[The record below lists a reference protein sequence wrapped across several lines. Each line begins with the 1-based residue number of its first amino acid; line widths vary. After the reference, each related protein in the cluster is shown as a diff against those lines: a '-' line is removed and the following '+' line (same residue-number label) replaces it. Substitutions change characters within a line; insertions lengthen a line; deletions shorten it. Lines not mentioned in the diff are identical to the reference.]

1 VTKGGARRLA
11 TAALLVHE
19 GAAQKI
25 DALLAGQDAIL
36 VAFVV
41 TIIVTDWRWRR
52 IPNAVTYPTMVVGL
66 AVGAIESAGSA
77 GFPGSLFP
85 QGTHGGILDH
95 VAGLVIGFL
104 VAYPFY
110 AGGGLKAG
118 DGKFLM
124 AVGSLM
130 GTLFLFQAAVWG
142 ALVGGVIA
150 IGFIVARRVAAARA
164 GTGETIGGL
173 LHTWIPYGVALGIGA
188 LAALA
193 IQLRGLS

>member
-1 VTKGGARRLA
+1 VA
-11 TAALLVHE
+11 TAALFVRRE
-19 GAAQKI
+19 GSGQKI
-25 DALLAGQDAIL
+25 DGLLAIEDL
-36 VAFVV
+36 VLVVFVV

-52 IPNAVTYPTMVVGL
+52 IPNAVTYPTMLVGL
-66 AVGAIESAGSA
+66 ALGALESAGPA
-77 GFPGSLFP
+77 GFPGSVFAA
-85 QGTHGGILDH
+85 THGGILDH
-95 VAGLVIGFL
+95 VVGLAVGFL

-124 AVGSLM
+124 AVGALL
-130 GTLFLFQAAVWG
+130 GTLFLLQAAVWG

-164 GTGETIGGL
+164 GTGETVGGL
-173 LHTWIPYGVALGIGA
+173 LHTWIPYGVALGLGA

-193 IQLRGLS
+193 IQLNQLRGIS

>member
-1 VTKGGARRLA
+1 MA
-11 TAALLVHE
+11 TAALFVGRE
-19 GAAQKI
+19 GSGQKI
-25 DALLAGQDAIL
+25 DGLQAIEDL
-36 VAFVV
+36 VLVVFVV

-52 IPNAVTYPTMVVGL
+52 IPNAVTYPTMLVGLVLGAVESAGPAGFPGNVFAPAGAHGGLLDHVVGL
-66 AVGAIESAGSA
+66 AV
-77 GFPGSLFP
+77 
-85 QGTHGGILDH
+85 
-95 VAGLVIGFL
+95 GFL

-124 AVGSLM
+124 AVGALM
-130 GTLFLFQAAVWG
+130 GTFFLLQAAVWG

-164 GTGETIGGL
+164 GTGETVGGL
-173 LHTWIPYGVALGIGA
+173 LHAWIPYGVALGLGA

-193 IQLRGLS
+193 IQLNQLRGIS

>member
-1 VTKGGARRLA
+1 VA
-11 TAALLVHE
+11 TAALFVRRE
-19 GAAQKI
+19 GSGQQI
-25 DALLAGQDAIL
+25 DGLLAVQDVIL
-36 VAFVV
+36 AAFVV
-41 TIIVTDWRWRR
+41 TIIVTDWRSRR
-52 IPNAVTYPTMVVGL
+52 IPNAVTYPTMVIGL
-66 AVGAIESAGSA
+66 ALGAIESAGPA

-85 QGTHGGILDH
+85 AGLHGGLVDH
-95 VAGLVIGFL
+95 VAGLAIGFL

-124 AVGSLM
+124 AVGALM
-130 GTLFLFQAAVWG
+130 GTLFLLQAAVWG

-164 GTGETIGGL
+164 GTAETMGGL
-173 LHTWIPYGVALGIGA
+173 LHTWIPYGVALGLGA

-193 IQLRGLS
+193 IQLNQLRGIS

>member
-1 VTKGGARRLA
+1 MA
-11 TAALLVHE
+11 TAALFVRRE
-19 GAAQKI
+19 GSGQKI
-25 DALLAGQDAIL
+25 DGLLAIEDRVL
-36 VAFVV
+36 VVFVV

-52 IPNAVTYPTMVVGL
+52 IPNAVTYPTMLVGL
-66 AVGAIESAGSA
+66 LLGALESAGPA
-77 GFPGSLFP
+77 GFPGSVFAAM
-85 QGTHGGILDH
+85 HGGILDH
-95 VAGLVIGFL
+95 VVGLAVGFL

-124 AVGSLM
+124 AVGALL
-130 GTLFLFQAAVWG
+130 GTLFLLQAAVWG

-164 GTGETIGGL
+164 GTGETVGGL
-173 LHTWIPYGVALGIGA
+173 LHTWIPYGVALGLGA

-193 IQLRGLS
+193 LQLNQLRGIS

>member
-1 VTKGGARRLA
+1 VA
-11 TAALLVHE
+11 TAALFVGQE
-19 GAAQKI
+19 GSGQKI
-25 DALLAGQDAIL
+25 DGLQAIEDL
-36 VAFVV
+36 VLVVFVV

-52 IPNAVTYPTMVVGL
+52 IPNAVTYPTMLVGLVLGAVESAGPAGFPGNVFAPAGAHGGLLDHVVGL
-66 AVGAIESAGSA
+66 AV
-77 GFPGSLFP
+77 
-85 QGTHGGILDH
+85 
-95 VAGLVIGFL
+95 GFL

-124 AVGSLM
+124 AVGALM
-130 GTLFLFQAAVWG
+130 GTIFLLQAAVWG

-164 GTGETIGGL
+164 GTGETVGGL
-173 LHTWIPYGVALGIGA
+173 LHAWIPYGVALGLGA

-193 IQLRGLS
+193 IQLSQLRGIS